1 MIDIER
7 TQKNH
12 LNQTNFVP
20 KKTVGTKAF
29 KSSFNQAMH
38 VHSKQTFSDRIEDLL
53 EDGKRLAQSRT
64 AGDLKNYRAKVR
76 ACLDYLVNEGLELE
90 RTTSMASGRFKHH
103 QLVKT
108 IDFELEALTK
118 DVFNQ
123 QKTEFDL
130 LKRIGELQGLIIQ
143 FYV

>member
-1 MIDIER
+1 MYNPFHIFKLGDNLLIDIER

-53 EDGKRLAQSRT
+53 EDGKRLVQSRT
-64 AGDLKNYRAKVR
+64 AGDLK
-76 ACLDYLVNEGLELE
+76 
-90 RTTSMASGRFKHH
+90 
-103 QLVKT
+103 KT
-108 IDFELEALTK
+108 IVLKCAL
-118 DVFNQ
+118 V
-123 QKTEFDL
+123 
-130 LKRIGELQGLIIQ
+130 LII
-143 FYV
+143 